1 MTDRP
6 VVGFIGLGIMGKPM
20 VLNLQKAGFH
30 VRVVNFDPPIPQ
42 EILKNGAEFTQT
54 SCELAA
60 LSDIVVIM
68 VPDTPH
74 VEAVLFADDGVAN
87 GLSPGKLVID
97 MSSISPAATADFA
110 ERVNILGCDYLDA
123 PVSGGEPRAIS
134 GELTIMVGGPKP
146 AFERAMPLFEAMGT
160 TITLIGERN
169 GDGQVCKVAN
179 QIVVGSTVQAVAEA
193 LLYTSKA
200 GADSRKVRE
209 ALMGGAAAS
218 VILENHGGRM
228 LDRNFAETFRVEL
241 QRKDL
246 GLAVEA
252 AKELGMMLPNTT
264 TAWQM
269 LNACEANGD
278 LKSDAISVLKVLE
291 QLANH
296 KLEA

>member
-1 MTDRP
+1 MSDKPT
-6 VVGFIGLGIMGKPM
+6 VGFIGLGIMGRPM
-20 VLNLQKAGFH
+20 ALHLQQAGYNL
-30 VRVVNFDPPIPQ
+30 RVVNFDPPLPE
-42 EILKNGAEFTQT
+42 EILANGAAVSATNREVAEH
-54 SCELAA
+54 SG
-60 LSDIVVIM
+60 IVVIM
-68 VPDTPH
+68 VPDTPD
-74 VEAVLFADDGVAN
+74 VEKVLFADDGVAA
-87 GLSPGKLVID
+87 GLSRGKLVID
-97 MSSISPAATADFA
+97 MSSISPTATVDFA
-110 ERVNILGCDYLDA
+110 SRINALGCDYLDA
-123 PVSGGEPRAIS
+123 PVSGGEPRAVS
-134 GELTIMVGGPKP
+134 GELTIMVGGPMT
-146 AFERAMPLFEAMGT
+146 AFERAKPLFQAMGS

-179 QIVVGSTVQAVAEA
+179 QIVVGSAVQAVAEA
-193 LLYTSKA
+193 LLYASKA
-200 GADSRKVRE
+200 GANPRQVRE
-209 ALMGGAAAS
+209 ALMGGAAAA

-291 QLANH
+291 LLANH